1 MKGEPNM
8 KKTLKVLFAA
18 CLTLVMAICVTGYAS
33 AEDAIAD
40 ADFNDGK
47 MHWNISADH
56 VLTISGTGNMPDYKE
71 TVNAPWYS
79 YRSQINSIV
88 VEDGVTGLGSYAF
101 YQLTGAASV
110 SLPDS
115 LETMGGYC
123 FYGCSA
129 LKTIAVPEGVSAIP
143 VYAFAECSAL
153 ESIDLPDSVRTFGDC
168 AFCGCRSL
176 KSIVI
181 PEGVENLAAS
191 GMLSYCSSLKS
202 ITLPSTI
209 TKIGADWMFNGT
221 SITDI
226 YFNGTLAQWLNI
238 SFNGSS
244 DRSPFPMAKPCNLY
258 IQGEKLS
265 NLTIPDDV
273 TSIPAYAFRYVNLNS
288 VTLSYRVKK
297 IGANAFY
304 GSSVASVRMYDS
316 VTNVGTNA
324 FANCGGLR
332 KVFFIG
338 DQSKWSS
345 IAWNTG
351 NDALIDAE
359 RTFLA
364 SGDDDIHAV
373 TVEGVENGTVTVSDS
388 YCVAGD
394 VITVTAAPAPGYK
407 LDCIKVNGTAIE
419 GNSFIAEADTDY
431 VVTAEFAF
439 YRNVTD
445 HGTCGSN
452 LVWTLYENNELAISG
467 TGAMSFSGDSPWY
480 NYRAIIDI
488 IVIDEGVTSIAE
500 DAFYGCSRVKTVTL
514 PDSISRIERFAFQ
527 SCSSLS
533 SISLPASLSYVGY
546 DAFSGCNLQSVYF
559 AGTVSD
565 WLRIELYGDTGITE
579 TKRLYFDGG
588 LVENLVIP
596 DGTTKIP
603 DYAFQYYEGLRSVSF
618 PDSLQTIGDSAFR
631 GCSSL
636 DHVEFPDSLE
646 SIASLAFSGC
656 GLTYAEFF
664 GNAPTLGSNVFGYAD
679 ESNSIVIYY
688 HNSTSGWS
696 SPKWNG
702 YYAAC
707 VEAPADYSALDAEN
721 RNAQGVLF
729 TLNETAKTATV
740 GNGSSNSNNAGYY
753 GAQKGAVMIPDVVTK
768 NGTTYRVIGIGP
780 KAFSQNK
787 HVTSVSVGAG
797 VTSIIPSAFMA
808 CPALESI
815 TVSEDNEFYSASDG
829 ILYDIE
835 GLYLYVYPGGK
846 PDASF
851 TVPQTVKTIGQNAFY
866 DNEHLTSL
874 TVGSNV
880 TAIYSGAFC
889 GLTNLGEIT
898 LPFIGTRSDS
908 QDDFGTVFGSG
919 YYGSSP
925 IDSRVWNSVKQ
936 KYEYGALKRVTISGG
951 ELYYNAFSNCSTI
964 EQLALANIPVEIPSR
979 CFSGCAS
986 LQKIIF
992 ANHTCEIGELVLPEG
1007 IESVEDRAFS
1017 GCTAITSV
1025 TLPASL
1031 TYIDSSAFSGSG
1043 LERFA
1048 VASGNR
1054 NYSTDNWGVL
1064 YDYTKT
1070 ALVQYPS
1077 CRKWPYYNVAA
1088 SASSIGYQAF
1098 SGCENLVNLYVPNTV
1113 TSISG
1118 SAIQNCP
1125 NLTLCCYIGSAAY
1138 NYALNNSLTAW
1149 YMNNKTLQGIRI
1161 YSLPE
1166 QTVQVLGRVNM
1177 QGLYVV
1183 GNYQGKELQIDDY
1196 TVNYDKSSSGVKT
1209 VTVEYQGK
1217 TVTFDMVLYRSNEG
1231 NIISFHCEDDL
1242 DGRTVMIAVYNG
1254 NGKMLYTGTATISGG
1269 EAHIGVS
1276 DSVYRNADTAK
1287 LFILD
1292 EECFNPIN
1300 DAQLKAVH

>member
-1 MKGEPNM
+1 M
-8 KKTLKVLFAA
+8 
-18 CLTLVMAICVTGYAS
+18 
-33 AEDAIAD
+33 
-40 ADFNDGK
+40 
-47 MHWNISADH
+47 
-56 VLTISGTGNMPDYKE
+56 
-71 TVNAPWYS
+71 
-79 YRSQINSIV
+79 

-123 FYGCSA
+123 FYGCNA
-129 LKTIAVPEGVSAIP
+129 LKTIAVPEGVSEIP
-143 VYAFAECSAL
+143 VYAFSDCSAL
-153 ESIDLPDSVRTFGDC
+153 ESIDLPDSVRTFGNYAFYDC
-168 AFCGCRSL
+168 ASL

-181 PEGVENLAAS
+181 PEGVENFAVYDLFE
-191 GMLSYCSSLKS
+191 YCSSLKS

-209 TKIGADWMFNGT
+209 TKIGAGWMFYGT

-238 SFNGSS
+238 SFNGGSNG
-244 DRSPFPMAKPCNLY
+244 SPLPMAKPCNLY

-273 TSIPAYAFRYVNLNS
+273 TSIPAYAFQYVNLNS
-288 VTLSYRVKK
+288 VTLSYRVKE

-394 VITVTAAPAPGYK
+394 VITVTATPAPGYK

-467 TGAMSFSGDSPWY
+467 TGAMDNYRGHATYAPWY
-480 NYRAIIDI
+480 NYRSIIET
-488 IVIDEGVTSIAE
+488 IVIDEGLTTIGDYAFFECRLVESI
-500 DAFYGCSRVKTVTL
+500 VL
-514 PDSISRIERFAFQ
+514 PSSISRIGSYAFQ
-527 SCSSLS
+527 NCSSLS
-533 SISLPASLSYVGY
+533 SISLPMSLSYVGAR
-546 DAFSGCNLQSVYF
+546 AFSGCNLQSVYF
-559 AGTVSD
+559 VGTVSE
-565 WLRIELYGDTGITE
+565 WLRVEFIDYTGITNAE
-579 TKRLYFDGG
+579 KLYFGED

-603 DYAFQYYEGLRSVSF
+603 AYAFQYYEGLRSVSF
-618 PDSLQTIGDSAFR
+618 PDSLQTIGRNAFY

-636 DHVEFPDSLE
+636 DHVEFPDGLE
-646 SIASLAFSGC
+646 SIESYAFSEC
-656 GLTYAEFF
+656 GLTYAEFL
-664 GNAPTLGSNVFGYAD
+664 GNAPTLGSEVFGYIG

-688 HNSTSGWS
+688 HNGTTGWS

-707 VEAPADYSALDAEN
+707 VEASADYSALDSEN

-753 GAQKGAVMIPDVVTK
+753 GAQKGAVVIPDVVTK

-780 KAFSQNK
+780 NAFSQNK
-787 HVTSVSVGAG
+787 HVTSVSIGAG

-874 TVGSNV
+874 TVGSSV

-908 QDDFGTVFGSG
+908 QDYFRTVFGSG

-951 ELYYNAFSNCSTI
+951 ELYYNAFSACYTI
-964 EQLALANIPVEIPSR
+964 EELSIANTPTEIPSR
-979 CFSGCAS
+979 CFFGCAS

-1007 IESVEDRAFS
+1007 IESVGSNSFY

-1031 TYIDSSAFSGSG
+1031 TYIDSSAFSGAG

-1242 DGRTVMIAVYNG
+1242 DGRTVMIAVYDDS
-1254 NGKMLYTGTATISGG
+1254 GKMLYTGTATISGG
-1269 EAHIGVS
+1269 EAHVGVS

-1287 LFILD
+1287 LFVLD

-1300 DAQLKAVH
+1300 DAQMKTVR